1 MEVRGAKEALK
12 ELRKLEPELRKQFT
26 KDAKRI
32 AGPIVDE
39 AKGKYPSAWLSG
51 MAQGWKAKSGR
62 TLFPYDKS
70 KAVRGVTIRTS
81 TSRRKNQVV
90 AIVQKDPAAS
100 IVDMAGKRGGSGPR
114 GKAFVDNLTARF
126 GQPSRVMWPA
136 AEGKLEQVQA
146 EMRDALE
153 QVAQRTNRELKV
165 RH

>member
-32 AGPIVDE
+32 AAPIVDE

-51 MAQGWKAKSGR
+51 MARGWKSKTGR
-62 TLFPYDKS
+62 SLFPYDRT

-81 TSRRKNQVV
+81 TSRRKDQVV

-100 IVDMAGKRGGSGPR
+100 IVDMAGKRGGTGAR
-114 GKAFVDNLTARF
+114 GAAFVGNLTARF
-126 GQPSRVMWPA
+126 GGPSRVMWPA